1 MQLFL
6 ISGLSGSGKSI
17 ALKVLEDSGY
27 YCVDNL
33 PADLLATLVVY
44 LQGVGYSNIAVSID
58 VRSANSV
65 QRLPPLLQQIKQQGF
80 DGITQFAQA
89 SNAGMPSPHLLP
101 QAAGCAITS
110 DLASVVGS
118 PSRMA
123 SSSISNVSKVD
134 MHVLFLDAQSDTLV
148 KRFSETRRLHPLSD
162 GVRTLPECVSRE
174 RELLAEI
181 SDIGHHIDTTE
192 LDANALRAW
201 IKQFIKVDRAR
212 LTLLFQSFGFK
223 HGIPLDSDLVFDV
236 RCLPNPHYNP
246 ALQPLTGRDA
256 AVIEFLDHTPGAQDM
271 FGDIRDFVERWL
283 PSFVAD
289 NRSYLT
295 VAIGCTGG
303 RHRSVYFAE
312 KLAGYFE
319 HRQQVLVRHR
329 ELAQ

>member
-33 PADLLATLVVY
+33 PADMLAALVEH
-44 LQGVGYSNIAVSID
+44 LQRAGYSNIAVSID

-65 QRLPPLLQQIKQQGF
+65 QRLPSLLHQIKEQ
-80 DGITQFAQA
+80 D
-89 SNAGMPSPHLLP
+89 
-101 QAAGCAITS
+101 
-110 DLASVVGS
+110 
-118 PSRMA
+118 
-123 SSSISNVSKVD
+123 VD
-134 MHVLFLDAQSDTLV
+134 VHVLFLDAQTDTLV
-148 KRFSETRRLHPLSD
+148 KRFSETLRLHPLSD
-162 GVRTLPECVSRE
+162 GVRTLPECVSYE

-192 LDANALRAW
+192 LNANALRAW

-212 LTLLFQSFGFK
+212 LTLLFQSFGYK

-236 RCLPNPHYNP
+236 RCLPNPHYDP
-246 ALQPLTGRDA
+246 VLQPLTGLDA
-256 AVIEFLDHTPGAQDM
+256 AVIEFLDNTPSAQNM
-271 FGDIRDFVERWL
+271 FRDIRDFIERWL

-303 RHRSVYFAE
+303 QHRSVYFAE
-312 KLAGYFE
+312 KLARHFE
-319 HRQQVLVRHR
+319 HQQQVLVRHR
-329 ELAQ
+329 ELTQ

>member
-17 ALKVLEDSGY
+17 ALKVLEDSGF

-33 PADLLATLVVY
+33 PADMLAALVEH
-44 LQGVGYSNIAVSID
+44 LQHAGYSNIAVSID

-65 QRLPPLLQQIKQQGF
+65 QRLPPLLQQIRQQG
-80 DGITQFAQA
+80 
-89 SNAGMPSPHLLP
+89 
-101 QAAGCAITS
+101 
-110 DLASVVGS
+110 
-118 PSRMA
+118 
-123 SSSISNVSKVD
+123 VD
-134 MHVLFLDAQSDTLV
+134 VHVLFLDAQNDTLV

-162 GVRTLPECVSRE
+162 AALLKSDKQARTLPECVSYE

-192 LDANALRAW
+192 LNANALRSW
-201 IKQFIKVDRAR
+201 IKQFIEMDRAR
-212 LTLLFQSFGFK
+212 LTLLFQSFGYK

-236 RCLPNPHYNP
+236 RCLPNPHYAP
-246 ALQPLTGRDA
+246 ELRPLTGRDA
-256 AVIEFLDHTPGAQDM
+256 PVIEFLDKAADAQQM

-303 RHRSVYFAE
+303 QHRSVYLAE
-312 KLAGYFE
+312 KLALHFG

-329 ELAQ
+329 ELTQ

>member
-33 PADLLATLVVY
+33 PADMLAALVEH
-44 LQGVGYSNIAVSID
+44 LQRAGYSNIAVSID

-65 QRLPPLLQQIKQQGF
+65 QRLPPLLQQIKQQ
-80 DGITQFAQA
+80 
-89 SNAGMPSPHLLP
+89 
-101 QAAGCAITS
+101 
-110 DLASVVGS
+110 
-118 PSRMA
+118 
-123 SSSISNVSKVD
+123 NVDV
-134 MHVLFLDAQSDTLV
+134 HVLFLDAQTDTLV

-162 GVRTLPECVSRE
+162 GVRTLPECVSYE

-192 LDANALRAW
+192 LNANALRAW
-201 IKQFIKVDRAR
+201 IKQFIKLDRAR
-212 LTLLFQSFGFK
+212 LTLLFQSFGYK

-246 ALQPLTGRDA
+246 VLQPLTGRDN
-256 AVIEFLDHTPGAQDM
+256 AVIEFLDNTPSVQDM
-271 FGDIRDFVERWL
+271 FRDIRDFVERWL

-295 VAIGCTGG
+295 VALGCTGG
-303 RHRSVYFAE
+303 QHRSVYLAE
-312 KLAGYFE
+312 KLARHFE
-319 HRQQVLVRHR
+319 QQQQVLVRHR
-329 ELAQ
+329 ELSQ